1 MPDTSHWILLSA
13 VTVICF
19 IGAITDLRTRRIPNW
34 LTLGSLPIGLIA
46 SGILGGWKGLFLSF
60 TGMLL
65 AFVIYFV
72 MYLLRAMG
80 AGDAKLMAAIG
91 AFIGPLMW
99 FHLFLFASI
108 LGGIAAVL
116 FTLAKGQF
124 RSTLTKT
131 MDILRS
137 LAYFRPPY
145 AANPDLD
152 IRSAKSLSIPHG
164 AVIALAWFILLY
176 VWVDL
181 GYRLIRY

>member
-1 MPDTSHWILLSA
+1 MPDTPHWILLCA
-13 VTVICF
+13 VTVICL

-46 SGILGGWKGLFLSF
+46 SGVLGGWKGLFFSIA
-60 TGMLL
+60 GMLL
-65 AFVIYFV
+65 ALVIYFV

-80 AGDAKLMAAIG
+80 AGDAKIMAAIG

-108 LGGIAAVL
+108 LGGVAAVV
-116 FTLAKGQF
+116 FTLARGQF
-124 RSTLTKT
+124 KSMLSKS
-131 MDILRS
+131 MEILRS
-137 LAYFRPPY
+137 LAYLRAPY

-164 AVIALAWFILLY
+164 AIIALAWFLLLY
-176 VWVDL
+176 AWVDL
-181 GYRLIRY
+181 GFRLVRS